1 MLRIKNTFKYNGNY
15 FITGEITVQQYLS
28 WLIEPEKTILEIL
41 NEFNEKTPKLSS
53 EHTEKFLEILFQI
66 KDHKNKNN
74 MKDFDFLEEFNDM
87 EYFIVLLAKN
97 LNQPISEILSLPLT
111 SYRRI
116 YSRIGELLDPS
127 KYKRLSKKA
136 DRKAINDLKNIL
148 KK

>member
-1 MLRIKNTFKYNGNY
+1 MLRIKNTFKYNWNY
-15 FITGEITVQQYLS
+15 FITWEITVQQYLS

-53 EHTEKFLEILFQI
+53 ENTEKFLEILFQI

-116 YSRIGELLDPS
+116 YSRIWELLDPS

>member
-1 MLRIKNTFKYNGNY
+1 
-15 FITGEITVQQYLS
+15 
-28 WLIEPEKTILEIL
+28 L

-116 YSRIGELLDPS
+116 YSRI
-127 KYKRLSKKA
+127 
-136 DRKAINDLKNIL
+136 
-148 KK
+148 